1 MEKFIPFKKLSKK
14 EQRRKNR
21 EKRSTWGALSPVT
34 RRSKNPKAYDRRK
47 AQRSDPTDCA
57 FFVPLLIC
65 PDRPST
71 APASA
76 RPGRYGR

>member
-21 EKRSTWGALSPVT
+21 EKRSTWGTLSPVT

-57 FFVPLLIC
+57 FFVAFAYLS
-65 PDRPST
+65 R
-71 APASA
+71 
-76 RPGRYGR
+76 